1 MYWCLVN
8 DPVVFDQELEN
19 LCGLDSEDIRKELSK
34 DIYSYI
40 EEKKNM
46 LY

>member
-19 LCGLDSEDIRKELSK
+19 LCGLDNEDIRKELSK
-34 DIYSYI
+34 DIVI
-40 EEKKNM
+40 
-46 LY
+46 